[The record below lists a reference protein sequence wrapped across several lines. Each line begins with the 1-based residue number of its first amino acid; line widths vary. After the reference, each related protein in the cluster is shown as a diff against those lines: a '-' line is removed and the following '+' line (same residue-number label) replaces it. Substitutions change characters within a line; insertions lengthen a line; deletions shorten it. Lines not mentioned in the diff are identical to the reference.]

1 MRKWISLMC
10 AAGIAAAA
18 LMGCSGAET
27 AGKNE
32 TKAAAEAAAGES
44 AESLSSEETK
54 KEEDKKELTKIV
66 VSEFRGICWASA
78 YAAEQLG
85 YFEEEGLDVEF
96 MLYKDGPIGIPG
108 NACRRFGFLP
118 AFR

>member
-1 MRKWISLMC
+1 MC

-32 TKAAAEAAAGES
+32 TKAAAEVAAGES

-54 KEEDKKELTKIV
+54 RKKIRKSSQRL
-66 VSEFRGICWASA
+66 SFQNSAASA
-78 YAAEQLG
+78 GHPPMRQSSWDILRKR
-85 YFEEEGLDVEF
+85 DWT
-96 MLYKDGPIGIPG
+96 
-108 NACRRFGFLP
+108 
-118 AFR
+118 

>member
-32 TKAAAEAAAGES
+32 TKAAAEVAAGES

-54 KEEDKKELTKIV
+54 K
-66 VSEFRGICWASA
+66 ASA
-78 YAAEQLG
+78 GHPPMRQSSWDILRKR
-85 YFEEEGLDVEF
+85 DWT
-96 MLYKDGPIGIPG
+96 
-108 NACRRFGFLP
+108 
-118 AFR
+118 